1 MTRFLNNRIIRLLFV
16 KFIRIQS
23 QPQFYSVFDREGS
36 MTDIYDVTA
45 REILD
50 SRGNPTVEVDVVLAG
65 GARGRAA
72 VPSGASTGTREALE
86 LRDGDKRRYL
96 GKGVQKAVENVKNI
110 IAPHI
115 CGMDAADQL
124 TLDQAM
130 IALDGTPNKEKLGA
144 NAILGVSMA
153 AARAAADAYALPLY
167 RYLGGLT
174 ARFLPMPMMNIIN
187 GGAHAANS
195 LDIQEF
201 MIIPIGAKTVAEA
214 VRMGAETFHS
224 LKRLLKEKGLSTAVG
239 DEGGFAPDF
248 SSNEQAIQF
257 IMDAIVSAG
266 YKPGED
272 IGLAIDAAA
281 SEFFENGKYVLA
293 SENKKLTSMEMI
305 DYYHALID
313 KYPLYSIEDGLA
325 EQDWENWT
333 RLTEKLGRFVQLVGD
348 DIFVTNPEIFGKGIQ
363 DGIANS
369 ILIKLNQIG
378 TVTETL
384 AAIEMAKQAGY
395 TTVISHRSGE
405 TEDTFIAD
413 LVVGINGGQIKTGS
427 MSRSDRVS
435 KYNQLMRIEEE
446 LGKNAR
452 MAENVFTR

>member
-1 MTRFLNNRIIRLLFV
+1 
-16 KFIRIQS
+16 
-23 QPQFYSVFDREGS
+23 
-36 MTDIYDVTA
+36 MTDIYDVIA

-86 LRDGDKRRYL
+86 LRDGDKSRYL
-96 GKGVQKAVENVKNI
+96 GKGVQKAVENVRTL

-115 CGMDAADQL
+115 CGMDAADQVA
-124 TLDQAM
+124 LDQAM
-130 IALDGTPNKEKLGA
+130 IELDGTPNKAKLGA

-153 AARAAADAYALPLY
+153 AARAAADAFGMPLY
-167 RYLGGLT
+167 RYLGGLS
-174 ARFLPMPMMNIIN
+174 ARCLPMPMMNIIN
-187 GGAHAANS
+187 GGAHAANR

-201 MIIPIGAKTVAEA
+201 MIIPIGAKSIREA

-224 LKRLLKEKGLSTAVG
+224 LKGLLKKKGLSTAVG

-248 SSNEQAIQF
+248 SSNEQALAF
-257 IMDAIVSAG
+257 IMDAIVAAG

-281 SEFFENGKYVLA
+281 SEFYKDGKYVLA
-293 SENKKLTSMEMI
+293 SEGKNLTSAEMI
-305 DYYHALID
+305 DYYQDLVD

-325 EQDWENWT
+325 EQDWANWT
-333 RLTEKLGRFVQLVGD
+333 LLTEKLGRFVQLVGD
-348 DIFVTNPEIFGKGIQ
+348 DIFVTNPEIFAKGIA
-363 DGIANS
+363 DGIGNS

-384 AAIEMAKQAGY
+384 EAIDMAKQAGY

-405 TEDTFIAD
+405 TEDTFISD
-413 LVVGINGGQIKTGS
+413 LVVGVSGGQIKTGS
-427 MSRSDRVS
+427 MSRSDRIS
-435 KYNQLMRIEEE
+435 KYNQLIRIAEE

-452 MAENVFTR
+452 MAENAFTR